1 MNSLRSAFLILLPL
15 LGGLVLTSCDA
26 GTPRDSGAASDS
38 VGELAPAAETS
49 TQQAPPAADTAGP
62 IITNTA
68 VLSTGLGDI
77 TLGLY
82 GFDAPK
88 TVQNFIGLSKRDF
101 YDSIGF
107 HRVVPGFVIQGGD
120 PFSKDMS
127 LYEQWGQGGES
138 IYGDTFEDELDRNTP
153 SGKIG
158 YVTGTLAM
166 ANRGPNTN
174 SSQFFIVLTTAGA
187 SNLPY
192 GYTIFGTVLEGMDVV
207 HKIEKAAV
215 DQNGNPVQ
223 NPKDIVRIK
232 DVVIKD
238 GTPSIQ

>member
-1 MNSLRSAFLILLPL
+1 MNSLRSAFLVLLPL
-15 LGGLVLTSCDA
+15 LGGLILTSCDD
-26 GTPRDSGAASDS
+26 GKPGSSGAASDS
-38 VGELAPAAETS
+38 VGELAPAAEKPAQPQS
-49 TQQAPPAADTAGP
+49 GAADTAGP
-62 IITNTA
+62 VITNVA
-68 VLSTGLGDI
+68 VISTDLGDI

-88 TVQNFIGLSKRDF
+88 TVQNFIGLAKRDF

-107 HRVVPGFVIQGGD
+107 HRVVRGFVIQGGD

-138 IYGDTFEDELDRNTP
+138 IYGDTFEDELDRNSP

-174 SSQFFIVLTTAGA
+174 SSQFFIVLSTAGA

-207 HKIEKAAV
+207 HKIEESAV

-223 NPKDIVRIK
+223 LPKDIVRIK
-232 DVVIKD
+232 DVIIKD
-238 GTPSIQ
+238 GAPSIQ